1 MSDPT
6 STPAPKPSPGPVDPG
21 PLAKI
26 PAAPLRDVLVHLPEV
41 LADVAAGA
49 EDQPPAERV
58 RALMAEG
65 QTVPALSLLAHT
77 LPPREAVW
85 WACLNVRAALGE
97 SPAPRQNAAL
107 TAAEAWV
114 YEPDEPH
121 RRACQA
127 TADAAG
133 NEGLGAVCA
142 IAAFF
147 SGDTLSEPDLPKV
160 PPPPG
165 MVGTF
170 VVAAL
175 NMAAVQRSP
184 ERAPER
190 LARALRQGIDIAN
203 GGNGRVT

>member
-6 STPAPKPSPGPVDPG
+6 SPPAPKPSPGPIDPG
-21 PLAKI
+21 PLTKI
-26 PAAPLRDVLVHLPEV
+26 PAEPLSGLLAEVPEV

-49 EDQPPAERV
+49 EDQPPADRM
-58 RALMAEG
+58 RTLIAEG

-77 LPPREAVW
+77 LPAREAVW
-85 WACLNVRAALGE
+85 WACLNTRAALGE
-97 SPAPRQNAAL
+97 APAPKQDAAL

-114 YEPDEPH
+114 YAPDEPR

-175 NMAAVQRSP
+175 NMAAVHRNP

-190 LARALRQGIDIAN
+190 LARAVRQGIDIAN